1 MSIILLSKSVYIY
14 NLSYVACVWISLL
27 LLSFFYLFIFF
38 TKCVWISYACNVRNN
53 PLLFLCQCYPILAP
67 LPIDLR
73 NWKSI
78 IGFSIEKGKG
88 VFFNHYIYT
97 CCIKYFIVFYIRFG
111 FKKCCTCARVLDLW
125 IGGLLFRGRY
135 LTSYAQ
141 LELYVSFLWYSK
153 RLHRFTYVDATTH
166 TYIMCIVH
174 VQISTFAHELGL
186 I

>member
-1 MSIILLSKSVYIY
+1 M
-14 NLSYVACVWISLL
+14 ACVWISLL
-27 LLSFFYLFIFF
+27 LLSLFIYLFIFF
-38 TKCVWISYACNVRNN
+38 TKCVRISYACNVRNN

-111 FKKCCTCARVLDLW
+111 FKKCCTCARLLDLW

-135 LTSYAQ
+135 LKILCTIGAVCVFPLIFKETWQ
-141 LELYVSFLWYSK
+141 
-153 RLHRFTYVDATTH
+153 
-166 TYIMCIVH
+166 VH
-174 VQISTFAHELGL
+174 ICGCHNSHVYHVHCTCTNFNFCTWTWLNL